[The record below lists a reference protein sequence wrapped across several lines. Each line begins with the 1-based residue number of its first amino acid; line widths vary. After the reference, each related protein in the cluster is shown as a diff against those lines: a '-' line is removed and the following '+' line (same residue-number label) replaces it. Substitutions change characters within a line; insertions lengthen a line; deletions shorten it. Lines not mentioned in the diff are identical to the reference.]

1 MATKGGSKMFWIIG
15 GLIVVAGSVGAYF
28 LLRKPKDENK
38 GEGDTDTDTD
48 TDIKSDDGNKGGGN
62 VGGGSATYTAPSD
75 LNDSTKIKAFQDWL
89 DANKPCWLLDSSDGK
104 YKNLSKNA
112 GACNKNAGG
121 TGYGSYGK
129 NTDTAWKIFGT
140 EYISKKG
147 TAPASTTDKEKVDSA
162 DIETIIKNA
171 TGLKAERTYLQK
183 AKSDFVSSWAKAI
196 RNKESAFIWANQVY
210 RTATGEKVLEYNP
223 IGVKHYAKITG
234 KIAKLRADDSA
245 DASSVDK
252 GTDLGKVEGV
262 RYDKGVWLYAPNES
276 YLYKWYKS
284 DYVTK
289 TKTSS
294 FMGSDMDL
302 DMFASFDNN
311 LDLNL

>member
-48 TDIKSDDGNKGGGN
+48 TDTKKEDDKKGDS
-62 VGGGSATYTAPSD
+62 GGSGGATATYTAPSD

-89 DANKPCWLLDSSDGK
+89 DTNKPCWLLDSSDNK

-112 GACNKNAGG
+112 GACNRNAGG

-129 NTDTAWKIFGT
+129 NTDSAWRSFGT

-147 TAPASTTDKEKVDSA
+147 TAPASTTDLSKN
-162 DIETIIKNA
+162 IELIVKNA
-171 TGLKAERTYLQK
+171 TGT
-183 AKSDFVSSWAKAI
+183 KSDKSTLLKSNTDFVNTWAKAFLD
-196 RNKESAFIWANQVY
+196 RNTAFIWANQVY
-210 RTATGEKVLEYNP
+210 RTKSGDKVLEYNP

-234 KIAKLRADDSA
+234 KIGKLSADDSSIA
-245 DASSVDK
+245 TNVDK
-252 GTDLGKVEGV
+252 GTDLGKIEGV
-262 RYDKGVWLYAPNES
+262 KYNKGALWLYAPNES
-276 YLYKWYKS
+276 SIYKWYKI
-284 DYVTK
+284 DYVTRDNM
-289 TKTSS
+289 SNFS
-294 FMGSDMDL
+294 GANNQIEFS
-302 DMFASFDNN
+302 SFDNN
-311 LDLNL
+311 FDLNL

>member
-48 TDIKSDDGNKGGGN
+48 TDTKKDDDKKDDS
-62 VGGGSATYTAPSD
+62 GGSGGATATYTAPSD
-75 LNDSTKIKAFQDWL
+75 LNDSTKIKAFQDWM
-89 DANKPCWLLDSSDGK
+89 DVQGKGWIQKDGK
-104 YKNLSKNA
+104 WVLLNKGAGYGNYRKSTDAVWKVYGKDYLKSLSNTTSTTPVSTTDLSKN
-112 GACNKNAGG
+112 
-121 TGYGSYGK
+121 
-129 NTDTAWKIFGT
+129 
-140 EYISKKG
+140 
-147 TAPASTTDKEKVDSA
+147 
-162 DIETIIKNA
+162 IELIVKNA
-171 TGLKAERTYLQK
+171 TGT
-183 AKSDFVSSWAKAI
+183 KSDKSTLLKSNTDFVNTWAKAFLD
-196 RNKESAFIWANQVY
+196 RNTAFIWANQVY
-210 RTATGEKVLEYNP
+210 RTKSGDKVLEYNP

-252 GTDLGKVEGV
+252 GTDLGKIEGV
-262 RYDKGVWLYAPNES
+262 KYNKGALWLYAPNES

-289 TKTSS
+289 TKSSS